1 MRLPIATCLAALL
14 LAAPTLTQAHAQDAA
29 QETKQEA
36 AKPATLHL
44 SVHAEVKQA
53 PDLAIFS
60 VGSVSQAA
68 TAKEAVSDNAARM
81 KAVFDGLAKAGMQPK
96 DMQTGRLTLQP
107 EYQYEP
113 KKAPKLIGYRA
124 SNTVEITLRDLDK
137 AGSLLDTLTGL
148 GANEIS
154 GPFFGMEHPEAALD
168 EARQKAMKTATARA
182 KLYADAA
189 GLKIARVRDISES
202 GVSGYQPVRQM
213 ARAAAPMAMKADT
226 PVAPGEVSAEI
237 TLQLTYE
244 LAP

>member
-14 LAAPTLTQAHAQDAA
+14 LAAPALTQVHAQDTA

-36 AKPATLHL
+36 VKPATLHL
-44 SVHAEVKQA
+44 SVHAEVKQT
-53 PDLAIFS
+53 PDIAIFS

-68 TAKEAVSDNAARM
+68 TAKEAVSDNAKRM
-81 KAVFDGLAKAGMQPK
+81 KAVFDGLAKAGVQAK

-124 SNTVEITLRDLDK
+124 SNSVEIRLRDLDK

-168 EARQKAMKTATARA
+168 EARQKAMKTAMARA

-189 GLKIARVRDISES
+189 GLKVARVSSISEARMPS
-202 GVSGYQPVRQM
+202 YEARPM
-213 ARAAAPMAMKADT
+213 MRAAAPAAMKADT

-237 TLQLTYE
+237 TLQVAFE

>member
-1 MRLPIATCLAALL
+1 MRLPIATCLAVLL
-14 LAAPTLTQAHAQDAA
+14 LAAPALAPAYAQDVAEA
-29 QETKQEA
+29 KQEA
-36 AKPATLHL
+36 AKPATLRL
-44 SVHAEVKQA
+44 SVHADVKQT
-53 PDLAIFS
+53 PDIAIFS

-81 KAVFDGLAKAGMQPK
+81 KAVFDGLAKAGVQAR

-124 SNTVEITLRDLDK
+124 SNSVEIRLRDLDK

-154 GPFFGMEHPEAALD
+154 GPFFSMEHPEAALD
-168 EARQKAMKTATARA
+168 EARQKAMKTAMARA
-182 KLYADAA
+182 RLYADAA

-202 GVSGYQPVRQM
+202 SAGGYPPVRPM
-213 ARAAAPMAMKADT
+213 ARAAAPMAMKAET
-226 PVAPGEVSAEI
+226 PMAPGEVSAEI
-237 TLQLTYE
+237 TLQVTYE